1 MRGLVE
7 GRLRRALADDRG
19 SIPMVMLI
27 IMIAMSLSALLIP
40 VFIVQSNSTR
50 HDSVRM
56 HALNAAETGLQAA
69 LGKVRSAVDLAG
81 NGVNAELPC
90 GSTITGQVNDVAS
103 TKDQSQYRVSLTYYA
118 SDPRGQSASWL
129 AANAISCANLTSTTP
144 TFVTLNAIGTN
155 YATFGQPGDRTLT
168 ATYPIRT
175 NNQNIPGG
183 LVQNYYDGAA
193 TYLNLC
199 LDAGS
204 SAPAAGTAVQVQPCQ
219 YNVPDQQKFSY
230 QNNLTVVLNSS
241 VTTTSPGM
249 CLQANG
255 AGLIVFQP
263 CITSGS
269 TLYTQQWSFNDSAY
283 FQSATSSGGLG
294 STCMDIQTLDF
305 AGSNVILGACSGQP
319 RRQSNWLPS
328 PAVGAG
334 MAGPNTDQMV
344 NFKQFGRC
352 MDLQEWGLSNP
363 LIAYPCKQTPDGRPG
378 WNQRWVYNSTTKTL
392 SIDAGPTNGPV
403 SNITT
408 PYCAIAPGATASG
421 TALRVKVTPCPDPA
435 TATPPSLQWVSH
447 YSASETYRDRYTYTD
462 FTGTRCLAPSTSDF
476 YALGDAANSANNISF
491 IVVAPCDGSL
501 LQKWNGDPYVLLASP
516 LRDANEK

>member
-1 MRGLVE
+1 MRILANR
-7 GRLRRALADDRG
+7 RLHRALADDRG
-19 SIPMVMLI
+19 SIPMVMLV

-40 VFIVQSNSTR
+40 IFLVQSNSTR

-69 LGKVRSAVDLAG
+69 LGAVRSAADPTG
-81 NGVNAELPC
+81 TGVNSKLPC
-90 GSTITGQVNDVAS
+90 GTAVTGQVNDSAS
-103 TKDQSQYRVSLTYYA
+103 TNDQSQYRVSLVYYA

-129 AANAISCANLTSTTP
+129 AANAISCANLTTTTP
-144 TFVTLNAIGTN
+144 TYVMLNSTGTN
-155 YATFGQPGDRTLT
+155 YASFGQSGDRVLT

-183 LVQNYYDGAA
+183 LIQNYYDGAA
-193 TYLNLC
+193 TYLSLC
-199 LDAGS
+199 MDAGS
-204 SAPAAGTAVQVQPCQ
+204 SSPAAGTAVQAQLCQ

-230 QNNLTVVLNSS
+230 QNNLTIVLNSS
-241 VTTTSPGM
+241 VTATSAGM

-255 AGLIVFQP
+255 AGLIVLQP

-269 TLYTQQWSFNDSAY
+269 TLYTQQWSFNDGAY

-294 STCMDIQTLDF
+294 NTCMEIQTLDF
-305 AGSNVILGACSGQP
+305 AGSNVILSGCSGP

-334 MAGPNTDQMV
+334 MAGPNTAQMV

-392 SIDAGPTNGPV
+392 SIDAGPANGPV
-403 SNITT
+403 ANITT

-421 TALRVKVTPCPDPA
+421 TALRVKVTPCPDPD
-435 TATPPSLQWVSH
+435 TATPPNLQWTSH
-447 YSASETYRDRYTYTD
+447 YSASETYRDRYSYTD
-462 FTGTRCLAPSTSDF
+462 FTGTRCMAPSTSD
-476 YALGDAANSANNISF
+476 YYNGTNVSF